1 MLTIGIYTM
10 KVKLK
15 DLAQMCGVDAS
26 TVSRAIKGDPRI
38 SKATTERV
46 QAVARKMGYQPNL
59 AARLLKQGY
68 SHIFWFVV
76 PALGTTIDW
85 KIAERASIVAAEKGF
100 DTAIAVHHGRQED
113 FDRLINN
120 MGSGLAAGAVINR
133 RDIKD
138 VSVVHRLIDRQF
150 PVVFIDVP
158 VDSLDAGVITTDNVA
173 ASAGLVER
181 CVEEGVE
188 EFVFLFDREKSPV
201 ELQRF
206 NGAAGAVTDVAMR
219 YIDAAQG
226 DGWKNLIDGGK
237 RIGIFASG
245 QDVVQ
250 DFIFSHLGFLQ
261 DKKLMVGCFDAWQ
274 GEPSPAGKV
283 IVAVQDYDGMADAAL
298 DQLFAMLDG
307 EKKTCP
313 MALPIA
319 EYQVLNGRF

>member
-1 MLTIGIYTM
+1 M

-26 TVSRAIKGDPRI
+26 TVSRAIKNDPRI

-46 QAVARKMGYQPNL
+46 QAVAEKMGYQPNL
-59 AARLLKQGY
+59 AARLLKQGH

-76 PALGTTIDW
+76 PALGTSIDW
-85 KIAERASIVAAEKGF
+85 KIAERASIVAAEKGY

-113 FDRLINN
+113 FDRLVDN

-138 VSVVHRLIDRQF
+138 VSAVHRLIDRQF

-158 VDSLDAGVITTDNVA
+158 VDSLEVGVVTTDNVA

-181 CVEEGVE
+181 CLKEGVG
-188 EFVFLFDREKSPV
+188 EFIFLFDREKSSV

-206 NGAAGAVTDVAMR
+206 NGAAGAVTAASMR
-219 YIDAAQG
+219 YIDASQG

-237 RIGIFASG
+237 RIGVFASG

-250 DFIFSHLGFLQ
+250 SFVFFHLDFLQ
-261 DKKLMVGCFDAWQ
+261 DKKLIVGCFDAWQ
-274 GEPSPAGKV
+274 GEPAPAEKV

-298 DQLFAMLDG
+298 DHLFSAQNG
-307 EKKTCP
+307 ENLLVSK
-313 MALPIA
+313 ALPIA
-319 EYQVLNGRF
+319 EYQILNGRF

>member
-1 MLTIGIYTM
+1 M

-26 TVSRAIKGDPRI
+26 TVSRALKSDPRI

-46 QAVARKMGYQPNL
+46 QAVAAKMGYQPNL
-59 AARLLKQGY
+59 AARLLKQGH

-76 PALGTTIDW
+76 PALGTSIDW
-85 KIAERASIVAAEKGF
+85 KIAEHASITAAEKGY

-113 FDRLINN
+113 FNRLIDN

-138 VSVVHRLIDRQF
+138 VSAVHRLIDRKF

-158 VDSLDAGVITTDNVA
+158 VDSLEAVVVATDNAA
-173 ASAGLVER
+173 ASAGLVGR
-181 CVEEGVE
+181 CLKEGVE

-206 NGAAGAVTDVAMR
+206 NGAAGAVTDAALR

-250 DFIFSHLGFLQ
+250 DFVFLHLDFLQ
-261 DKKLMVGCFDAWQ
+261 DKKLMIGCFDAWQ
-274 GEPSPAGKV
+274 GEPSPAEKV

-298 DQLFAMLDG
+298 EHLFAMLG
-307 EKKTCP
+307 GKASAPSKV
-313 MALPIA
+313 LPIA
-319 EYQVLNGRF
+319 EYQILNGRF

>member
-1 MLTIGIYTM
+1 M

-26 TVSRAIKGDPRI
+26 TVSRAIKNDPRI

-46 QAVARKMGYQPNL
+46 QAVAEKMGYQPNL
-59 AARLLKQGY
+59 AARLLKQGH

-76 PALGTTIDW
+76 PALGTSIDW
-85 KIAERASIVAAEKGF
+85 RIAEHASVTAAEKGY

-113 FDRLINN
+113 FNRLIDN

-138 VSVVHRLIDRQF
+138 ISAVHRLIERQF

-158 VDSLDAGVITTDNVA
+158 VDSLDAGVITTDNTT

-181 CVEEGVE
+181 CLEEGVE

-206 NGAAGAVTDVAMR
+206 NGAAGAVTDATMR
-219 YIDAAQG
+219 YIDATQG

-237 RIGIFASG
+237 RIGVFASG

-250 DFIFSHLGFLQ
+250 DFVFSNIDFLQ
-261 DKKLMVGCFDAWQ
+261 DKKLIVGCFDAWQ
-274 GEPSPAGKV
+274 GEPSPAEKV

-298 DQLFAMLDG
+298 EHLFTMLDG
-307 EKKTCP
+307 EEPTISK
-313 MALPIA
+313 ALPVA
-319 EYQVLNGRF
+319 DYQVLNGRF

>member
-1 MLTIGIYTM
+1 
-10 KVKLK
+10 
-15 DLAQMCGVDAS
+15 MCGVDAS
-26 TVSRAIKGDPRI
+26 TVSRAIKNDPRI

-59 AARLLKQGY
+59 AARLLKQGH

-76 PALGTTIDW
+76 PALGTSIDW
-85 KIAERASIVAAEKGF
+85 KIAERASIVAARKGY

-138 VSVVHRLIDRQF
+138 VSSVRRLLEMNF

-158 VDSLDAGVITTDNVA
+158 VSPLDACVITTDNAQA
-173 ASAGLVER
+173 AGGLVEQ
-181 CVEEGVE
+181 CLNEGVE

-206 NGAAGAVTDVAMR
+206 NGAAGAVTDAAMR

-261 DKKLMVGCFDAWQ
+261 DKKLIVGCFDAWQ
-274 GEPSPAGKV
+274 GEPSPAEKV

-298 DQLFAMLDG
+298 DHLFAALNNV
-307 EKKTCP
+307 EQACP
-313 MALPIA
+313 VALPIA
-319 EYQVLNGRF
+319 DYQVCSGRL